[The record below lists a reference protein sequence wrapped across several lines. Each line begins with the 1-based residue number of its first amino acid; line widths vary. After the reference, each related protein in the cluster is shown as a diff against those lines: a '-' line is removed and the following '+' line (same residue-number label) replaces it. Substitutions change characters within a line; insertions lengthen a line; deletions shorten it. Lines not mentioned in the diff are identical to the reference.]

1 MLPSVAD
8 PPTEEV
14 SAMLA
19 SANDATEPV
28 APIDAEE
35 AWPAIS
41 PVIASVPP
49 LLVTAAVLVEPCVK
63 APMTV
68 VPARTLLLLVID
80 VDVTAPVALTPAEAP
95 APLMAAMVAVPVP
108 VGPLLLTVAP
118 LVAVLPMVPKVSVA
132 PLVP

>member
-1 MLPSVAD
+1 MARKLAMAPAPSAETEAEAPDPVMPATVILPALVMAALLLEAWVILPSVAD
-8 PPTEEV
+8 PPTEDV

-19 SANDATEPV
+19 SENDATEPV

-63 APMTV
+63 APIVV
-68 VPARTLLLLVID
+68 VPAR
-80 VDVTAPVALTPAEAP
+80 
-95 APLMAAMVAVPVP
+95 
-108 VGPLLLTVAP
+108 
-118 LVAVLPMVPKVSVA
+118 
-132 PLVP
+132 